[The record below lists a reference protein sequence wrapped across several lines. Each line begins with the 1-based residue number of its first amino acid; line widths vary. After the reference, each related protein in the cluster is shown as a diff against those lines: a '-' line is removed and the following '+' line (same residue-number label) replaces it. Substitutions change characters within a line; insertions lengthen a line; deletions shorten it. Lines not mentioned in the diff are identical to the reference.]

1 MPSRGRVVLGLSTIL
16 VALAISLAALWFTR
30 SGGVEAVSSGTA
42 LIGGP
47 FELTDQNGKRVTDQS
62 FRGKYTLVFFGF
74 TFCPDV
80 CPGTLQVVT
89 AALDRLGQAGN
100 DIVPVFI
107 TVDPARDTPEVMRDY
122 AKSFHPRLVAL
133 TGSEADIEK
142 AARAYR
148 VYYAKAKGTENEK
161 DYLMD
166 HSAFLYLMDKD
177 GKFVKH
183 FTAGTNPEELAN
195 GLREAIGS

>member
-1 MPSRGRVVLGLSTIL
+1 MPSRSHLILALGALV
-16 VALAISLAALWFTR
+16 VALAVGLGALWFTR
-30 SGGVEAVSSGTA
+30 GGVETVSSGTA

-47 FELTDQNGKRVTDQS
+47 FELTDQTGKRVTEQS
-62 FRGKYTLVFFGF
+62 FRGKYMLVFFGY
-74 TFCPDV
+74 TYCPDV
-80 CPGTLQVVT
+80 CPGTLQVVS
-89 AALDRLGQAGN
+89 AALDRLGTAGN
-100 DIVPVFI
+100 DIIPVFI

-148 VYYAKAKGTENEK
+148 VYFAKAKGTENDK

-177 GKFVKH
+177 GKFLKH
-183 FTAGTNPEELAN
+183 FTAGANPDELAN
-195 GLREAIGS
+195 SLREAIG